1 MEKNFNAPEV
11 TLKKRVT
18 PSRLLDVKSKEND
31 LLVETEWDN
40 LDEYSDFGELEDLNQ
55 IYGDID
61 EIL

>member
-1 MEKNFNAPEV
+1 MEKNLNAPEV
-11 TLKKRVT
+11 TFKKSVA
-18 PSRLLDVKSKEND
+18 PSQFLDVKSKEND
-31 LLVETEWDN
+31 LLMETEWDN